1 MIYDVNA
8 PLFRSFLVN
17 RAGGSRQETA
27 SSNVRRTPQ
36 TLICVGP

>member
-17 RAGGSRQETA
+17 KSGGSRQETA
-27 SSNVRRTPQ
+27 SSNVRRTP
-36 TLICVGP
+36 TILFCDGP